1 MALPICFDRRPRPRS
16 RSDGE
21 APLPFLGV
29 QTEYLWDVGAT
40 ITIAFMERNCARR
53 LRETVMA
60 HAREW
65 LTHANLR
72 FLVVS
77 PDEPADIRITFT
89 KDEGYWSYLGTD
101 ALNYGQDEP
110 TMCFEGWTAATVDDD
125 PEEIRRVV
133 LHEFGHALGCIHE
146 HESPVAGIPWDRE
159 AVYRDYAEAPNF
171 WTPDE
176 VDAQLFTRY
185 SESETN
191 HSAYD
196 PTSIMQYCVPQ
207 EHTFGDFEI
216 GWNSELSAKDKAF
229 IASVYPYDT

>member
-1 MALPICFDRRPRPRS
+1 MALPICYDRRPRPRGK
-16 RSDGE
+16 GE
-21 APLPFLGV
+21 EPLPFLGV
-29 QTEYLWDVGAT
+29 QTEYLWDVGST
-40 ITIAFMERNCARR
+40 ITIAFMERNSARR

-65 LTHANLR
+65 LEHANLEFR
-72 FLVVS
+72 VVS
-77 PDEPADIRITFT
+77 PDEVADIRITFT

-101 ALNYGQDEP
+101 ALNYDQEEP
-110 TMCFEGWTAATVDDD
+110 TMCFEGWTSATVDDD

-146 HESPVAGIPWDRE
+146 HESPVAGIPWDHE
-159 AVYRDYAEAPNF
+159 AVYRDYAGAPNF
-171 WTPDE
+171 WSRED

-196 PTSIMQYCVPQ
+196 KTSIMQYCVPQ
-207 EHTFGDFEI
+207 EHTRGDFEV
-216 GWNSELSAKDKAF
+216 GWNCTLSAQDRAF
-229 IASVYPYDT
+229 IASVYPYDD